1 LFHGFNLIVALRHN
15 FEMKTKREE
24 EEEKEES
31 KKEVGDEEIFRFVY
45 Y

>member
-1 LFHGFNLIVALRHN
+1 
-15 FEMKTKREE
+15 MKTKREE